1 MPDQVNRACQDEMHF
16 LHRIAAMKQ
25 WLAAVEM
32 PLAGPQ
38 ALQIWFNQSEHD
50 IYHVSLGGSVARGT

>member
-1 MPDQVNRACQDEMHF
+1 
-16 LHRIAAMKQ
+16 MKQ

-32 PLAGPQ
+32 PLAGLQ